1 MDNLRGALFMILAM
15 AGFAAEDAFFKT
27 VTQSVPMG
35 QVLIYVGLGGGLAF
49 SALAARA
56 GYCAWSRRFWNRMIL
71 LRNAGE
77 ILGTSA
83 YVTALMLI
91 PLSLAS
97 ALLQANPLF
106 VTLGAI
112 LFFGERVGWRRWL
125 AIGIGLV
132 GVLVIL
138 RPGLSG
144 FDANA
149 LFALLAALGLA
160 ARDLVTRH
168 GPPDVHPLQTS
179 AWGFFMLV
187 PVGAVMLWSSGG
199 PVRTDTTEAL
209 LILASLA
216 LGMIGYYALTLAV
229 RIGEVGFVT
238 PFRYTRLVFGIT
250 LGWIVFAERPDT
262 LTLIGA
268 GIVVGSGLYTLIR
281 ERRIAAKRPFQ
292 TAPRK
297 SMTGATHS

>member
-1 MDNLRGALFMILAM
+1 MDNLRGALFMVLSM
-15 AGFAAEDAFFKT
+15 AGFAAEDTFFKV
-27 VTQSVPMG
+27 VTQTVPMG

-49 SALAARA
+49 SALASRA
-56 GYCAWSRRFWNRMIL
+56 GYCALSRRFWSKMVL

-77 ILGTSA
+77 ILGTA
-83 YVTALMLI
+83 TYVTALTLI

-125 AIGIGLV
+125 AIGLGLG

-138 RPGLSG
+138 RPGLEG
-144 FDANA
+144 FNANA
-149 LFALLAALGLA
+149 LFGLVAALGLA
-160 ARDLVTRH
+160 ARDLATRH

-187 PVGAVMLWSSGG
+187 PVGAVMLWTGDG
-199 PVRTDTTEAL
+199 PVRTDAVEGAM
-209 LILASLA
+209 ILAALI
-216 LGMIGYYALTLAV
+216 LGMIGYYTLTLAV
-229 RIGEVGFVT
+229 RIGEIGFVT

-250 LGWIVFAERPDT
+250 LGWAVFAERPDAIT
-262 LTLIGA
+262 LLGA
-268 GIVVGSGLYTLIR
+268 SIVVGSGLYTLLR
-281 ERRIAAKRPFQ
+281 ERRVAAKPPFQ
-292 TAPRK
+292 TEARG
-297 SMTGATHS
+297 SMTGAPDI

>member
-15 AGFAAEDAFFKT
+15 AGFAAEDALFKI
-27 VTQSVPMG
+27 VTQTVPMG
-35 QVLIYVGLGGGLAF
+35 QVVVYVGLGGGLAF
-49 SALAARA
+49 SLLASRA
-56 GYCAWSRRFWNRMIL
+56 GYCAWSRKFWHRMIL
-71 LRNAGE
+71 MRNAGE
-77 ILGTSA
+77 LLGTTTYIVSL
-83 YVTALMLI
+83 VLI

-144 FDANA
+144 FDINA
-149 LFALLAALGLA
+149 LFALVAAFGLA
-160 ARDLVTRH
+160 VRDVATRH

-187 PVGAVMLWSSGG
+187 PIGAGMLWFSGG
-199 PVRTDTTEAL
+199 TVRVSGVEAG
-209 LILASLA
+209 IIAGSLA
-216 LGMIGYYALTLAV
+216 LGMAGYYALTLAV
-229 RIGEVGFVT
+229 RVGEVGFVT
-238 PFRYTRLVFGIT
+238 PFRYTRLVFGMG
-250 LGWIVFAERPDT
+250 LGWLVFAEKPDG
-262 LTLIGA
+262 LTLLGA
-268 GIVVGSGLYTLIR
+268 AIVVGSGLYTLLR
-281 ERRIAAKRPFQ
+281 ERALMRRPKVAAK
-292 TAPRK
+292 A
-297 SMTGATHS
+297 

>member
-1 MDNLRGALFMILAM
+1 MDNLRGALLMILAM

-49 SALAARA
+49 SALASRA
-56 GYCAWSRRFWNRMIL
+56 GYCAWSRRFWHKMVL

-77 ILGTSA
+77 IVGSA
-83 YVTALMLI
+83 TYVTALALI

-125 AIGIGLV
+125 ALGLGLA

-138 RPGLSG
+138 RPGLGG
-144 FDANA
+144 FDVNA
-149 LFALLAALGLA
+149 LFALVAALGLA
-160 ARDLVTRH
+160 ARDLATRH

-187 PVGAVMLWSSGG
+187 PVGAGMLWLSGG
-199 PVRTDTTEAL
+199 PVRLDATEAA
-209 LILASLA
+209 LIASSLV
-216 LGMIGYYALTLAV
+216 LGMVGYYALTLAV
-229 RIGEVGFVT
+229 RVGEMGFVT
-238 PFRYTRLVFGIT
+238 PFRYTRLIFGIT
-250 LGWIVFAERPDT
+250 IGWAIFAERPDA
-262 LTLIGA
+262 LTLVGA
-268 GIVVGSGLYTLIR
+268 AIVVGTGLYTLLR
-281 ERRIAAKRPFQ
+281 ERRVAAKRPF
-292 TAPRK
+292 
-297 SMTGATHS
+297 

>member
-27 VTQSVPMG
+27 VTQTVPMG

-49 SALAARA
+49 SALASRA
-56 GYCAWSRRFWNRMIL
+56 GYCAWSRRFWNKMVL

-77 ILGTSA
+77 IVGTST

-106 VTLGAI
+106 VALGAI
-112 LFFGERVGWRRWL
+112 VFFGERVGWRRWL

-160 ARDLVTRH
+160 ARDLATRH

-187 PVGAVMLWSSGG
+187 PVGAVMLWFSSG

-229 RIGEVGFVT
+229 RIGEIGFVT

-250 LGWIVFAERPDT
+250 LGWLVFAERPDR
-262 LTLIGA
+262 LTLLGA
-268 GIVVGSGLYTLIR
+268 AIVVGSGLYTLIR
-281 ERRIAAKRPFQ
+281 ERRIAAKRPFK
-292 TAPRK
+292 TVPRK
-297 SMTGATHS
+297 SMNGATHS